1 MMAERYL
8 VVADRLPGAQG
19 RIADA
24 GLLTVYTSDRVTI
37 GISPG
42 LPFTLLP
49 GGAGVILGAFFPR
62 KGRERALDSLLNR
75 DATGPTEMLE
85 AISTHFW
92 GSYVLVCDSANG
104 ARPLVARDPSGALSA
119 YYKGER
125 DGFCVSNDVRLLSD
139 RFTIASDRVR
149 DLIASDG
156 YYAEETCL
164 SGIFDLR
171 PGMALTGLVSQAV
184 ERPFWSPWDHCPDPR
199 EPGNA
204 RAVDIVREVVCDTV
218 ASLCGVYERPLVFM
232 SGGLDSS
239 VVLAALHENDLV
251 AHCLNTYTT
260 DLSGDERGFARIV
273 ANAFSYPL
281 EEGFLDPSLVDFTTC
296 VAPHLPRPKRRPL
309 FQAMARLANPLVEKI
324 GADVLVNGSGGDQ
337 VFCSTQSMN
346 AVIDS
351 LKARRS
357 LLATL
362 ATFENICELTSCS
375 VGEGLKGIW
384 KRVRRPARHDWAI
397 NTDLLAQAEEV
408 RLPRHSWLD
417 CPKGTPPGKAFHV
430 GMILRVQESIESPFN
445 ADGPP
450 MLNPL
455 IAQPVVEACL
465 RIPTWAW
472 VRGGRNRAVARE
484 AFSSDLPP
492 AILNRRAKSG
502 PTSFSSQLLSKYRSQ
517 MREMLLGGVLAE
529 QQVIDVA
536 AVSNAL
542 DNVMQQSGP
551 RSLRLLQLADTE
563 AWCRHW
569 SSLR

>member
-1 MMAERYL
+1 MTAQSYL
-8 VVADRLPGAQG
+8 VVADGPPGAQG
-19 RIADA
+19 WIADA
-24 GLLTVYTSDRVTI
+24 GLLTVYTSDRLAI

-49 GGAGVILGAFFPR
+49 GGAGVILGALFPR
-62 KGRERALDSLLNR
+62 KGRERALDSLLNWE
-75 DATGPTEMLE
+75 ATGTSDMLA
-85 AISTHFW
+85 AICTHFW
-92 GSYVLVCDSANG
+92 GSYVLVRDSAIG
-104 ARPLVARDPSGALSA
+104 EGPLVARDPSGALSA
-119 YYKGER
+119 YYKVER
-125 DGFCVSNDVRLLSD
+125 DGLRISSDVRLLSD

-164 SGIFDLR
+164 AGIFDLR
-171 PGMALTGLVSQAV
+171 PGMALTGLARQPV

-204 RAVDIVREVVCDTV
+204 RAADIVREAVCDTV
-218 ASLCGVYERPLVFM
+218 ATLCGSYERPLVFM

-239 VVLAALHENDLV
+239 VVLAALHAANRP
-251 AHCLNTYTT
+251 AHCLTTYTA
-260 DLSGDERGFARIV
+260 DLSGDERGFARIM
-273 ANAFSYPL
+273 AEALHYPL
-281 EEGFLDPSLVDFTTC
+281 VEQFLDPSLVDFTTC
-296 VAPHLPRPKRRPL
+296 VASHLPRPKRRPL
-309 FQAMARLANPLVEKI
+309 FQAMGKLAAPIVKDM

-351 LKARRS
+351 LKARRP
-357 LLATL
+357 LLATM
-362 ATFENICELTSCS
+362 ATFENICELTGCS

-384 KRVRRPARHDWAI
+384 RRIRRPARHDWSI
-397 NTDLLAQAEEV
+397 NTDLLAQTEKV
-408 RLPRHSWLD
+408 RLPSHSWLD
-417 CPKGTPPGKAFHV
+417 CPKGMPPGKAFHV

-472 VRGGRNRAVARE
+472 VRGGRNRAVARD
-484 AFSSDLPP
+484 AFSSDLPA

-542 DNVMQQSGP
+542 DNVMQQGGP

>member
-1 MMAERYL
+1 
-8 VVADRLPGAQG
+8 
-19 RIADA
+19 
-24 GLLTVYTSDRVTI
+24 
-37 GISPG
+37 
-42 LPFTLLP
+42 
-49 GGAGVILGAFFPR
+49 
-62 KGRERALDSLLNR
+62 
-75 DATGPTEMLE
+75 MLQ

-92 GSYVLVCDSANG
+92 GSYVLVCDSVNG
-104 ARPLVARDPSGALSA
+104 EGPLVARDPSGALSA
-119 YYKGER
+119 YYKAVPSGLR
-125 DGFCVSNDVRLLSD
+125 ISNDVRLLGD

-164 SGIFDLR
+164 AGIFDLR
-171 PGMALTGLVSQAV
+171 PGMALTGLVTQPV

-199 EPGNA
+199 ETGNA
-204 RAVDIVREVVCDTV
+204 RAAEIVREAVCDTV
-218 ASLCGVYERPLVFM
+218 ATLCGAYERPLVFM

-239 VVLAALHENDLV
+239 VVLAALNAADRA
-251 AHCLNTYTT
+251 AHCLNTYTA

-273 ANAFSYPL
+273 AKALNYPL
-281 EEGFLDPSLVDFTTC
+281 AERFLDPSLVDFTTC

-309 FQAMARLANPLVEKI
+309 FQAMGKLAAPLVREM

-351 LKARRS
+351 LNARRS

-362 ATFENICELTSCS
+362 ATFENICEMTGCS
-375 VGEGLKGIW
+375 VGEGLKSIW
-384 KRVRRPARHDWAI
+384 RRIRRPARHAWMI
-397 NTDLLAQAEEV
+397 NTDLLAQTEKV

-417 CPKGTPPGKAFHV
+417 CPRGMPPGKAFHV
-430 GMILRVQESIESPFN
+430 GMLLRVQESIESPFD

-472 VRGGRNRAVARE
+472 VRGGRNRSVARD
-484 AFSSDLPP
+484 AFSSDLPA
-492 AILNRRAKSG
+492 AILNRKAKSG
-502 PTSFSSQLLSKYRSQ
+502 PTSFSSQLLSKYRPQ
-517 MREMLLGGVLAE
+517 MRERLLGGVLAE

>member
-1 MMAERYL
+1 MIAQRYL
-8 VVADRLPGAQG
+8 VVADGLPGAEG
-19 RIADA
+19 RIAEA
-24 GLLTVYTSDRVTI
+24 GLRPVYASERLAI
-37 GISPG
+37 GISPD

-49 GGAGVILGAFFPR
+49 GGAGLILGAFFPR
-62 KGRERALDSLLNR
+62 KGRERALDSLLNWK
-75 DATGPTEMLE
+75 ATGPTEMLE

-92 GSYVLVCDSANG
+92 GSYVLLCDSANG
-104 ARPLVARDPSGALSA
+104 EGPLVARDPSGALSA
-119 YYKGER
+119 YYKAEPSGLR
-125 DGFCVSNDVRLLSD
+125 ISNDVGLLGD

-164 SGIFDLR
+164 AGIFDLR
-171 PGMALTGLVSQAV
+171 PGMVLTGLFSQPV
-184 ERPFWSPWDHCPDPR
+184 ERPFWSPWDHCPDPG
-199 EPGNA
+199 EQGKD
-204 RAVDIVREVVCDTV
+204 RAADIVRNAVCDTV
-218 ASLCGVYERPLVFM
+218 ATLCGAYERPLVFM

-239 VVLAALHENDLV
+239 VVLAALHAANRP
-251 AHCLNTYTT
+251 AHCLTTYTA

-273 ANAFSYPL
+273 ADALDYHL
-281 EEGFLDPSLVDFTTC
+281 DEQFLDPALVDFTTC

-309 FQAMARLANPLVEKI
+309 FQAMGKLAAPIVKTM

-337 VFCSTQSMN
+337 VFCSSQSMN

-357 LLATL
+357 LLATM
-362 ATFENICELTSCS
+362 ATFENICELTGCS

-384 KRVRRPARHDWAI
+384 RRVRRPARHAWGI
-397 NTDLLAQAEEV
+397 NTDLLAQTEKI

-430 GMILRVQESIESPFN
+430 GMLLRVQESIESPFD

-450 MLNPL
+450 MINPL

-465 RIPTWAW
+465 GIPSWAW

-492 AILNRRAKSG
+492 AIVNRKAKSG

-517 MREMLLGGVLAE
+517 MRERLLGGALAE
-529 QQVIDVA
+529 QQVIDVG
-536 AVSNAL
+536 AVSHAL
-542 DNVMQQSGP
+542 DNVMQQGGP

-569 SSLR
+569 SSLG

>member
-1 MMAERYL
+1 MMAQRYL
-8 VVADRLPGAQG
+8 VVADRVSGAESS
-19 RIADA
+19 IAEA
-24 GLLTVYTSDRVTI
+24 GLRIVYANDRLAI
-37 GISPG
+37 GISAG

-62 KGRERALDSLLNR
+62 KGRERTLDSLLNWE
-75 DATGPTEMLE
+75 ATGPREMLE

-92 GSYVLVCDSANG
+92 GSYVLVCDNANG
-104 ARPLVARDPSGALSA
+104 EGPLVARDPSGALAA
-119 YYKGER
+119 YYKAEPGGLR
-125 DGFCVSNDVRLLSD
+125 ISNDVRLLANC
-139 RFTIASDRVR
+139 FTIASDRVR

-164 SGIFDLR
+164 AGIFDLR
-171 PGMALTGLVSQAV
+171 PGMALMGVVSQPV
-184 ERPFWSPWDHCPDPR
+184 ERPFWFPWDHCPDPR

-204 RAVDIVREVVCDTV
+204 DAADIVKEAVCDTV
-218 ASLCGVYERPLVFM
+218 ASLCGAYERPLVFM

-239 VVLAALHENDLV
+239 VVLAALHIANRP
-251 AHCLNTYTT
+251 AHCLTTYTA

-273 ANAFSYPL
+273 AKALDYPL
-281 EEGFLDPSLVDFTTC
+281 DEQFLDPSLVDFTTC
-296 VAPHLPRPKRRPL
+296 VASHLPRPKRRPL
-309 FQAMARLANPLVEKI
+309 FQAMGKLAAPIVKDM
-324 GADVLVNGSGGDQ
+324 GADILVNGSGGDQ
-337 VFCSTQSMN
+337 VFCSSQSMN

-357 LLATL
+357 LLATM
-362 ATFENICELTSCS
+362 ATFENICELTGCS

-384 KRVRRPARHDWAI
+384 RRARRPARHEWGI
-397 NTDLLAQAEEV
+397 NTDLLVQTEKIRV
-408 RLPRHSWLD
+408 PRHNWLD

-430 GMILRVQESIESPFN
+430 GMLLRVQESIESPFD

-465 RIPTWAW
+465 GIPSWAW

-492 AILNRRAKSG
+492 AIVNRRAKSG

-517 MREMLLGGVLAE
+517 MRERLLGGVLAE

-536 AVSNAL
+536 AVSHAL

-551 RSLRLLQLADTE
+551 QSLRLLQLADTE

-569 SSLR
+569 VSIG

>member
-1 MMAERYL
+1 MMAPRYL
-8 VVADRLPGAQG
+8 VVADRLAGTEG
-19 RIADA
+19 RIAKA
-24 GLLTVYTSDRVTI
+24 GLRSVYASDGLAI
-37 GISPG
+37 GIASG

-49 GGAGVILGAFFPR
+49 GGVGVILGAFFPR
-62 KGRERALDSLLNR
+62 KERERKLESLLNWK
-75 DATGPTEMLE
+75 ATGPTEMLE

-92 GSYVLVCDSANG
+92 GSYVLVCDSGNG
-104 ARPLVARDPSGALSA
+104 EGPLVARDPSGALSA
-119 YYKGER
+119 YYKAEPNGLR
-125 DGFCVSNDVRLLSD
+125 ISNDVRLLGD

-164 SGIFDLR
+164 AGIFDLR
-171 PGMALTGLVSQAV
+171 PGLFLTGLVSQPV
-184 ERPFWSPWDHCPDPR
+184 ERPFWSPWDYCPDPR
-199 EPGNA
+199 DHGEAHVGST
-204 RAVDIVREVVCDTV
+204 VRDAVCDTV
-218 ASLCGVYERPLVFM
+218 ATLCGAYERPLVFM
-232 SGGLDSS
+232 SGGFDSS
-239 VVLAALHENDLV
+239 VVLAALHVADRA
-251 AHCLNTYTT
+251 AHCLTTYTA

-273 ANAFSYPL
+273 ANALNYPL
-281 EEGFLDPSLVDFTTC
+281 DEQFLDPSLVDFTTC

-309 FQAMARLANPLVEKI
+309 FQAMGKLAAPIVKDM

-357 LLATL
+357 LLATM
-362 ATFENICELTSCS
+362 ATFENICELTGCS
-375 VGEGLKGIW
+375 VGEGLKAIW
-384 KRVRRPARHDWAI
+384 RRARRPARHAWGI
-397 NTDLLAQAEEV
+397 NTDLLAQTEKI

-417 CPKGTPPGKAFHV
+417 CPKRTPPGKAFHV
-430 GMILRVQESIESPFN
+430 GMLLRVQESIESPFD

-465 RIPTWAW
+465 RIPSWAW
-472 VRGGRNRAVARE
+472 VRGGRNRAVARD
-484 AFSSDLPP
+484 AFASDLPP
-492 AILNRRAKSG
+492 AIVNRKAKSG

-517 MREMLLGGVLAE
+517 MRERLLGGVLAE

-536 AVSNAL
+536 AVSMAL
-542 DNVMQQSGP
+542 DNVMQQGGP